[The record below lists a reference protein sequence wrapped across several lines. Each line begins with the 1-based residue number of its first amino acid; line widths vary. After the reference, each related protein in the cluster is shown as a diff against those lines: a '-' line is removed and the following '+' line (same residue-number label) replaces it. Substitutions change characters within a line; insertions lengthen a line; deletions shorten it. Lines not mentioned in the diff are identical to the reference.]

1 MAGPAVFLDFEKAFD
16 SIECKY
22 LQKCLEV
29 LRFGPQLRQWI
40 KIFYNDI
47 LSCVLNNGYA
57 SEHFS
62 LSRGVRQGCPL
73 SGSLFIIGIEIL
85 GSTIRQSATINGID
99 ITPGKIAKLA
109 EYADDTTIFV
119 EDDQSII
126 NLFNLLD
133 KFESVSDLQI
143 NQAKSELLWLYL
155 SRLSKNKTLN
165 FKLSEEPTYA
175 LGINF
180 SYNEELTT
188 KRTSM
193 TNLYR

>member
-57 SEHFS
+57 SEHFL